1 MSARTTIS
9 DVAAQAGV
17 SISTVSLVMNG
28 KGAVATST
36 RQRVRTVAERLGYTP
51 SRSARGLA
59 AGRTGNVGFVLR
71 EDHFRR
77 SEPFYTRVFLGAE
90 FEARRRGLYVLLATI
105 PDAFEAALHTPRFL
119 NEHSVDGVVVA
130 GGVDDAFLSVLERS
144 RIPFVLADYAWPGA
158 TSVELDNEGGAAL
171 VAAHLTERGHRA
183 IGFVGADPHHPSL
196 RARESG
202 FAAALA
208 AAGHPLDSAR
218 VAVGDGSSDR
228 RSGADLA
235 GRLLDRP
242 DRPTAVFCA
251 NDALALGFVEAAH
264 ARGLHVPGDVAVVG
278 FDDVE
283 AAAVATPPL
292 TTVRVFKEQLG
303 EVALGL
309 LAEQVAGAQSEGLP
323 AAFERTAST
332 TRIATDLVVRS
343 SG

>member
-1 MSARTTIS
+1 MSHRPTIT
-9 DVAAQAGV
+9 DVATQAGV

-28 KGAVATST
+28 KGAVADTT
-36 RQRVRTVAERLGYTP
+36 RQRVQTAARRLGYAP
-51 SRSARGLA
+51 SHSARGLA

-105 PDAFEAALHTPRFL
+105 PDDYAPETHTPRFL
-119 NEHSVDGVVVA
+119 REHSVDGVVVA
-130 GGVDDAFLSVLERS
+130 GGVDAAFLTNLGRT

-158 TSVELDNEGGAAL
+158 TTVELDNEGGAAS
-171 VAAHLTERGHRA
+171 VAAHLIARGHVSF
-183 IGFVGADPHHPSL
+183 GFVGADLRHPSL
-196 RARESG
+196 LARRDGYARALASRG
-202 FAAALA
+202 FALPDD
-208 AAGHPLDSAR
+208 H
-218 VAVGDGSSDR
+218 VVVGDGPPDR

-235 GRLLDRP
+235 EQLLDRP

-251 NDALALGFVEAAH
+251 NDALALGFIEAAH
-264 ARGLHVPGDVAVVG
+264 ALGLRVPDDIAVVG

-283 AAAVATPPL
+283 AAALSTPPL
-292 TTVRVFKEQLG
+292 TTVRVYKEQLG

-309 LAEQVAGAQSEGLP
+309 LADRVDAKPGADAGY
-323 AAFERTAST
+323 ERAPST
-332 TRIATDLVVRS
+332 TRISTELVVRS